1 MELKNTNEQTAVLG
15 VNGRVLESNKE
26 LNDNNII
33 QIHNNTEIDSIREN
47 ELICRI
53 CMFILHFSYI

>member
-1 MELKNTNEQTAVLG
+1 MELKDTNEQTAVLG
-15 VNGRVLESNKE
+15 VNGRVLQSNKK
-26 LNDNNII
+26 LNNNNTT

-53 CMFILHFSYI
+53 CMFILYFSYI